1 MESNQNI
8 NCHFSQ
14 NSSNESNCNLAEN
27 KIEKNPENPKPKIE
41 VKSENSISQNFDNYK
56 RSEHSSFGLPSL
68 GENDIK
74 SGKEESEKKL
84 DKTSEI
90 KENENN
96 TSQTIDLTSTIDEMR
111 KELNST
117 KDVLSKKLD
126 LQNQQINGLRKDFKD
141 ELIGLRKDFKDE
153 LTGLRKDFKDELKG
167 LRTELSSDLKEIIN
181 LLKKK

>member
-1 MESNQNI
+1 M
-8 NCHFSQ
+8 
-14 NSSNESNCNLAEN
+14 NLWD
-27 KIEKNPENPKPKIE
+27 KKYLIKQVQKPKIE
-41 VKSENSISQNFDNYK
+41 VKSENSISQNFENYK
-56 RSEHSSFGLPSL
+56 NSEHSSSGLPRKISL

-96 TSQTIDLTSTIDEMR
+96 TSQTIDLTTTIEEMR

-126 LQNQQINGLRKDFKD
+126 LQNQQIIGLRKDFKD
-141 ELIGLRKDFKDE
+141 ELIGLRKD
-153 LTGLRKDFKDELKG
+153 L
-167 LRTELSSDLKEIIN
+167 
-181 LLKKK
+181 